1 MSDIKSIQKQLDHE
15 NVVYSDKAWWGEL
28 VKPYKS
34 RGEFLDDCKILLQCC
49 YLRNQWDHEIS
60 KIEDN
65 YWYDDTGSEGWMRGA
80 LQTDEFINKLTEDNE
95 LYQNATEE
103 MQNFDKDNDG
113 CLREFNEKEKG
124 LAGEIVLPFVMKVD
138 EVLSCEGKSEEG
150 YQFQFTGSFELTKVN
165 GIERSERLKIFQVL
179 QLLSYKAT

>member
-1 MSDIKSIQKQLDHE
+1 MVKS
-15 NVVYSDKAWWGEL
+15 
-28 VKPYKS
+28 YKI
-34 RGEFLDDCKILLQCC
+34 RGEFLDNCKILLHRKSGKYASLEFRCLDGEQTIYGSQCC
-49 YLRNQWDHEIS
+49 YLKNQWDHEIS

-65 YWYDDTGSEGWMRGA
+65 YWYDDSGSEGWMRGA

-95 LYQNATEE
+95 LCQNATEE

-124 LAGEIVLPFVMKVD
+124 LAEEIVLPFIMKVD
-138 EVLSCEGKSEEG
+138 QVLSCEGKSEED

-165 GIERSERLKIFQVL
+165 GIERSERLKIF
-179 QLLSYKAT
+179 

>member
-1 MSDIKSIQKQLDHE
+1 MVKS
-15 NVVYSDKAWWGEL
+15 
-28 VKPYKS
+28 YKI
-34 RGEFLDDCKILLQCC
+34 RGEFLDNCKILLHRKSGKYASLEFRCLDGEQTIYGSQCC
-49 YLRNQWDHEIS
+49 YLKNQWDHEIS

-65 YWYDDTGSEGWMRGA
+65 YWYDDSGSEGWMRGA

-95 LYQNATEE
+95 LCQNATEE

-138 EVLSCEGKSEEG
+138 EVLSCEGKSEED

-165 GIERSERLKIFQVL
+165 GIERSERLKIF
-179 QLLSYKAT
+179 